1 MRMLDLAYKDLLQIV
16 RDWRA
21 AVFLVLLPVAFTI
34 MFGFAFGGFGGP
46 EEGDPRLPVGYV
58 DQDGG
63 ALSPYLLALLA
74 NSSVIR
80 LESQEAGADLGQQ
93 VADEELAGAVIVPAG
108 FSQGL
113 TGGQPIPLQVIVDSG
128 SSAGT
133 AIEGEIRAAVLR
145 LSSAVQT
152 AQVSS
157 QTYEQQVGFADSA
170 AKQAYLDDALT
181 RAVAAWGSPPL
192 AVSVSRAG
200 SAAEDMSSAEN
211 AFAQSSPGMMAQF
224 AIAGLMGAAA
234 ILVLERKS
242 GSLRRL
248 LTTPISRTQILFGH
262 FLAMFVMIFVQLLI
276 LALFGQLLL
285 HLDYFGSPLA
295 TLLVMITTSLFAASL
310 GLFIGAL
317 AKNED
322 QVVVF
327 TLIPMFVLAGLG
339 GAWVPLEVTPEA
351 VQRIARLTPV
361 AWTMEGFQNI
371 IIRGLGLESVLP
383 AAAVLTAYTLV
394 FFGLAVWRFRFE

>member
-192 AVSVSRAG
+192 TVSVSRAG